1 MSLSVG
7 QNGNK
12 ATQAQSVKP
21 QKSGGIQRSD
31 SIDHLPKEL
40 VGTGEQVVT
49 PGVSASASGLAAE
62 EGVTPKQVTELQD
75 GLVAANSTKSTHSD
89 H

>member
-40 VGTGEQVVT
+40 VGTG
-49 PGVSASASGLAAE
+49 
-62 EGVTPKQVTELQD
+62 
-75 GLVAANSTKSTHSD
+75 KSCYSSSNWRFCIGT
-89 H
+89 

>member
-21 QKSGGIQRSD
+21 QKNQ
-31 SIDHLPKEL
+31 
-40 VGTGEQVVT
+40 VGFNDQTV
-49 PGVSASASGLAAE
+49 
-62 EGVTPKQVTELQD
+62 
-75 GLVAANSTKSTHSD
+75 
-89 H
+89 